1 MSPMHVWDLG
11 EGSSLTTK
19 YLRHRLNM
27 LEIRPKHNRILS
39 YAADRNIYKKK
50 MEKQKK
56 EKKKGN
62 SRAHL

>member
-1 MSPMHVWDLG
+1 
-11 EGSSLTTK
+11 
-19 YLRHRLNM
+19 M
-27 LEIRPKHNRILS
+27 LEIRPKHNRISS